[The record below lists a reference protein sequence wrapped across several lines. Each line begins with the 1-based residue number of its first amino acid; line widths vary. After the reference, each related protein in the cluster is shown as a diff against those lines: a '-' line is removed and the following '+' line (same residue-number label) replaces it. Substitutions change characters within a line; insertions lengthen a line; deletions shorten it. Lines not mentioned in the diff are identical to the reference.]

1 MEPAEITPPMSL
13 AEKLREVF
21 PEEVVGIKEFRGQ
34 TGVTLKKDRIIE
46 IARYLKDTHDFDF
59 DYLRDLCGV
68 DHMGRK
74 NPRFEVVYQLYSI
87 RLKHALRLNVQVSE
101 DKPSIET
108 VTGVWRGADW
118 HERECYDM
126 FGIVFNGH
134 PDLRRVLLPEDWEG
148 FPLRKDYPTA
158 GPEEEWRGYQEVLS
172 KAEEYKKYAWKG

>member
-1 MEPAEITPPMSL
+1 VI
-13 AEKLREVF
+13 
-21 PEEVVGIKEFRGQ
+21 
-34 TGVTLKKDRIIE
+34 LKRDRIVE
-46 IARYLKDTHDFDF
+46 IARYLKENREFDF

-68 DHMGRK
+68 DHLTQGSQYSLTQSSQPAGGK
-74 NPRFEVVYQLYSI
+74 TARFEVVYQLYSI
-87 RLKHALRLNVQVSE
+87 RLKHALRLNVQVPEE
-101 DKPSIET
+101 DASIES

-172 KAEEYKKYAWKG
+172 KAEEYKKYIWKG